1 MNGLSIRHQSWLE
14 GCRSSLLS
22 VCAIAG
28 VLSAPAQANMG
39 SVAMNYG
46 LLPTDV
52 ATAQALSLFNPQIS
66 ALFYNP
72 AYLAEDGRGEL
83 TVGLIH
89 SAPDLQVES
98 LGGSNPPAR
107 SGETLVDTPSQ
118 QVLLGMKT
126 DLTDISE
133 YERPLYFGIML
144 GVEKYGKEMM
154 AFNSSTSNEG
164 QPLRYERQPLFLN
177 IGGMMVLT
185 HGIDIGVSTLVTLH
199 ADADLVAR
207 TDLAGN
213 TKYEQ
218 INVSAKP
225 SITPIVGM
233 TLDWTKLFCGAG
245 DCFANGWQTA
255 LSYRESTYAGTSV
268 SANTV
273 IPGTIPAPG
282 LTLSIATIDAY
293 QPRVVSIGT
302 QFRGKRFRVG
312 ITVEEQKWSALGA
325 ELRNDTV
332 KDQAMLEFENI
343 VVPRLGAEFTVN
355 KHLILSAG
363 VAKEDS
369 PLVGRTSQD
378 VNYFDNDKTVVGLG
392 AALEFSDFPVLA
404 YPLRLDFGYQ
414 YQQLKDRE
422 FDLTSENA
430 PSNPYETI
438 RAGGEA
444 HIFSGSMTLKF

>member
-1 MNGLSIRHQSWLE
+1 MSGLSIRHQSWLG
-14 GCRSSLLS
+14 GCRSLLLGICTISGALS
-22 VCAIAG
+22 V
-28 VLSAPAQANMG
+28 SAQANMG

-66 ALFYNP
+66 ALYYNP

-83 TVGLIH
+83 TMGLIH

-107 SGETLVDTPSQ
+107 SGDTLVDTPSQ

-154 AFNSSTSNEG
+154 AFNSNTSIEG

-177 IGGMMVLT
+177 LGGMMVLT

-255 LSYRESTYAGTSV
+255 LSYRESTYAGTSI
-268 SANTV
+268 SANTI

-343 VVPRLGAEFTVN
+343 LVPRLGAEFSVN

-378 VNYFDNDKTVVGLG
+378 VNYFDNDKTVLGLG
-392 AALEFSDFPVLA
+392 AALEFSNVPVLA

-422 FDLTSENA
+422 FDLTSESA
-430 PSNPYETI
+430 PSNPYETV
-438 RAGGEA
+438 RTGGEA

>member
-1 MNGLSIRHQSWLE
+1 MSRVSVRHYSWL
-14 GCRSSLLS
+14 GNGHYALIGALMLGATISL
-22 VCAIAG
+22 
-28 VLSAPAQANMG
+28 PAQANMG
-39 SVAMNYG
+39 NIAMNYG

-66 ALFYNP
+66 ALYYNP

-83 TVGLIH
+83 TTGIIH
-89 SAPDLQVES
+89 AEPDLRVKS
-98 LGGSNPPAR
+98 LGGSNPPSR

-118 QVLLGMKT
+118 QVILGLKT
-126 DLTDISE
+126 DLTDITE
-133 YERPLYFGIML
+133 YERPFYFGLML
-144 GVEKYGKEMM
+144 GVEKYGKEML
-154 AFNSSTSNEG
+154 AFNSKTSAEG

-177 IGGMMVLT
+177 LGGMMVLT
-185 HGIDIGVSTLVTLH
+185 HGIDVGVSTLVTLH
-199 ADADLVAR
+199 TEADLVAR
-207 TDLAGN
+207 TDLAGT

-218 INVSAKP
+218 INANAKP

-255 LSYRESTYAGTSV
+255 LSYRESTYSATSV

-273 IPGTIPAPG
+273 IPGTIPEPG

-293 QPRVVSIGT
+293 QPRVVSFGT
-302 QFRGKRFRVG
+302 QYRGERFRVG
-312 ITVEEQKWSALGA
+312 ITLEEQKWSALGL
-325 ELRNDTV
+325 ELRGDTV
-332 KDQAMLEFENI
+332 KDQGLLEFDD
-343 VVPRLGAEFTVN
+343 VMVPRIGAEFSVN

-378 VNYFDNDKTVVGLG
+378 VNYFDNDKTIVGLG

-414 YQQLKDRE
+414 FQKLDDRE
-422 FDLTSENA
+422 FDLTSEAA